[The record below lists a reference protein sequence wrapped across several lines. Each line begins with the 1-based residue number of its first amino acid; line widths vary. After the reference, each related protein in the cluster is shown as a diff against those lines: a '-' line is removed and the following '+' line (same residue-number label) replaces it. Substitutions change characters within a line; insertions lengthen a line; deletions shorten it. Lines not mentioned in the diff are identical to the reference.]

1 LVNRLTD
8 NSFNRILFIRQK
20 NEETIKQL
28 NKQRLNN
35 KMKRYLILLLFTFQG
50 LMAQVQF
57 EARVSKNTLGINER
71 LRIDFIMNVDG
82 DNFDQP
88 AFDGFRIVAGPSQ
101 QISQSWVN
109 GRSSFQK
116 IYSYILQ
123 PAQKGTLTIKQ
134 SSIEFN
140 GQIYKTSPIKIV
152 VTNAVAQE
160 RDPSDRPQGAG
171 SETLNLVA
179 EISKTNPYLNEPITV
194 VYKLYFNNINVTGFK
209 ELGKPKYND
218 FWNQNIEIK
227 QLAIE
232 EGSYKGQKCY
242 FVVLKKTILYPQ
254 KSGNLTI
261 EPLSLDI
268 GVQLPTNRTNMFGQM
283 QLIDDNKIVS
293 AGAKTIH
300 VRPLPEAT
308 KPEGF
313 TGAVGKFDFKVTPS
327 KTTLKNGES
336 LDLFVTATGSG
347 NMKLFTL
354 PKPVVPNALEMY
366 DPVHDEKVTTSLSG
380 MSGKISDKYTIIPQ
394 YKGKYVIKPMQ
405 FSYFDLNSGSYKT
418 ITSQEITVDVLDGP
432 MQAEADATANAS
444 KNVISKTEQFKY
456 IKPKTTLVSMA
467 KNDFYGSNL
476 YYSLLLAPFIILPII
491 VLAKK
496 KKEAIDSDVTGNR
509 IRMNNKL
516 AKKYLSEAKKQL
528 NNKEPFYI
536 ALEKAMH
543 NFLKAKLHIET
554 SEMSK
559 DNIRELLLSRNAN
572 PETVQSF
579 IHLTENCEF
588 ARYAPASSASIQQDY
603 DKAVLII
610 SELEKQIV

>member
-1 LVNRLTD
+1 
-8 NSFNRILFIRQK
+8 
-20 NEETIKQL
+20 
-28 NKQRLNN
+28 
-35 KMKRYLILLLFTFQG
+35 MKRYLILLLFTFQG

-57 EARVSKNTLGINER
+57 EARVSKNTLGLNER
-71 LRIDFIMNVDG
+71 FRIDFIMNVDG

-88 AFDGFRIVAGPSQ
+88 SFDGFRVVGGPSQ
-101 QISQSWVN
+101 QVSQSWIN

-123 PAQKGTLTIKQ
+123 PNQKGTFSIKQ
-134 SSIEFN
+134 AAIEYN
-140 GQIYKTSPIKIV
+140 GQIYKTQPIKIV

-160 RDPSDRPQGAG
+160 RDPYDNSRPQGQQG
-171 SETLNLVA
+171 IPNETLNLVA

-209 ELGKPKYND
+209 ELAKPKYND
-218 FWNQNIEIK
+218 FWNQNIDIK
-227 QLAIE
+227 QLSIE
-232 EGSYKGQKCY
+232 EGTFKGQRCY
-242 FVVLKKTILYPQ
+242 FVILKKTILYPQ
-254 KSGNLTI
+254 KSGRLTI

-268 GVQLPTNRTNMFGQM
+268 GVQLPTDRRNMYGQM
-283 QLIDDNKIVS
+283 ILTDDNKVVS
-293 AGAKTIH
+293 AGAKTIN
-300 VRPLPEAT
+300 VRPLPEAN

-313 TGAVGKFDFKVTPS
+313 GGAVGKFNFTVTPS
-327 KTTLKNGES
+327 KTTLKSGES
-336 LDLFVTATGSG
+336 LDLIVSASGSG

-366 DPVHDEKVTTSLSG
+366 DPVHDEQVTTSLSG
-380 MSGKISDKYTIIPQ
+380 MSGKITDKYSIVPQ
-394 YKGKYVIKPMQ
+394 YKGKYAIKPMQ
-405 FSYFDLNSGSYKT
+405 FSYFDLNTGSYKT
-418 ITSQEITVDVLDGP
+418 ITSQEIMVDVLDGP
-432 MQAEADATANAS
+432 MQAEANATANAS
-444 KNVISKTEQFKY
+444 KNVVTKTEQFKY
-456 IKPKTTLVSMA
+456 IKPKTTLVAIA

-476 YYSLLLAPFIILPII
+476 YYLLLFAPFVILPII

-496 KKEAIDSDVTGNR
+496 RKEAIDGDVTGNR

-516 AKKYLSEAKKQL
+516 AKKYLSQAKKQL
-528 NNKEPFYI
+528 NNKEAFYI

-559 DNIRELLLSRNAN
+559 ANIQELLLSRSAN
-572 PETVQSF
+572 PESVQNF
-579 IHLTENCEF
+579 INLTENCEF

>member
-1 LVNRLTD
+1 
-8 NSFNRILFIRQK
+8 
-20 NEETIKQL
+20 
-28 NKQRLNN
+28 
-35 KMKRYLILLLFTFQG
+35 MKRYLILFLLTFQG

-57 EARVSKNTLGINER
+57 EARVSKNTLGVNER

-82 DNFDQP
+82 DNFEQP
-88 AFDGFRIVAGPSQ
+88 SFEGFSMVAGPSQ

-123 PAQKGTLTIKQ
+123 PQRKGALTIKQ
-134 SSIEFN
+134 AAIEYN
-140 GQIYKTSPIKIV
+140 GQVYKTSPIKV
-152 VTNAVAQE
+152 TVTNAVAQE
-160 RDPSDRPQGAG
+160 RDPNDRPQGG
-171 SETLNLVA
+171 NGNELLQLVA

-194 VYKLYFNNINVTGFK
+194 VYKLYFNNIGVTGFK
-209 ELGKPKYND
+209 ELAKPKYND

-232 EGSYKGQKCY
+232 EGSFQGQRCY
-242 FVVLKKTILYPQ
+242 YVILKKTILYPQ
-254 KSGNLTI
+254 KAGKLTI

-268 GVQLPTNRTNMFGQM
+268 GVQLPTNRRDMFGQM
-283 QLIDDNKIVS
+283 IITEDNKVVS
-293 AGAKTIH
+293 AGAKTIN
-300 VRPLPEAT
+300 VRPLPESS

-313 TGAVGKFDFKVTPS
+313 TGGVGRLNFTVTPS
-327 KTTLKNGES
+327 KTTLKNGEG
-336 LDLFVTATGSG
+336 LDLIVSAQGTG

-366 DPVHDEKVTTSLSG
+366 DPVHDEQVTTSLSG
-380 MSGKISDKYTIIPQ
+380 MSGRITDKYTIVPQ
-394 YKGKYVIKPMQ
+394 YRGKYAIKPMQ
-405 FSYFDLNSGSYKT
+405 FSYFDLSTGTYKT
-418 ITSQEITVDVLDGP
+418 ITSKEIMIDVLDGP
-432 MQAEADATANAS
+432 TPAEANTGASAS
-444 KNVISKTEQFKY
+444 KNIAEKADQFKNIKSKTAL
-456 IKPKTTLVSMA
+456 IPIA
-467 KNDFYGSNL
+467 KNDFYDSKL
-476 YYSLLLAPFIILPII
+476 YLGLLFAPFIIIPII
-491 VLAKK
+491 ILARK
-496 KKEAIDSDVTGNR
+496 KKEAMDSDVTGNR

-516 AKKYLSEAKKQL
+516 AKKYLSQAKKHL

-572 PETVQSF
+572 PETVQNF
-579 IHLTENCEF
+579 IALTENCEF